1 MLVGMIYVYS
11 YYSTNLCY
19 IFCTVP
25 IPSVSLT
32 PPSSQTFPFEPQ
44 SVGRR
49 LRLQCEVTTVRGIT
63 SRVDIV
69 WRSGGMELARMNNV
83 PSVAM
88 SNSLVYRH
96 SINTS
101 QPLRLADTGT
111 MFHCAVMI
119 NSIPAVMNNDN
130 FTLNVTGKLIFYAC
144 IVYSLKAK

>member
-1 MLVGMIYVYS
+1 M
-11 YYSTNLCY
+11 
-19 IFCTVP
+19 
-25 IPSVSLT
+25 SLT
-32 PPSSQTFPFEPQ
+32 PPSTQTFPFEPQ

-69 WRSGGMELARMNNV
+69 WSSGGMELARMNNV
-83 PSVAM
+83 PSVTM
-88 SNSLVYRH
+88 SNSQVYRH

-101 QPLRLADTGT
+101 QPLRLTDTGT